1 MTSLPTPV
9 RVTDAEIEPNISERT
24 GARPGAGRERV
35 RWVAVGLMAVALA
48 ASPGYVLRPHIGPL
62 PTTVLELLLLAA
74 IPVGLYAYWR
84 DLPLANP
91 YLLPG
96 LLLLAAATLDTIFT
110 PDRRAA
116 IGLWKAYFIEPML
129 AGLVVAAMARSRSR
143 ARALLAGLAVGG
155 TVSAALNIVAAV
167 RALADHTFNLAHP
180 AVAIYPYANAVPL
193 FLEPLLAFALAL
205 AFFSDD
211 RRERVL
217 AAAFAGVA
225 AVAIGLSFSRAG
237 WLALIALVLLVAL
250 FSRWRW
256 FLVGLSGLLAAAL
269 VAGSRRVRERILVEL
284 NPTSP
289 DNTLLTRLSLWK
301 STLNM
306 LRHQP
311 IFGSGLAGFQ
321 TSILRYKDPNY
332 HEDLVYPH
340 NLLLNFWSETG
351 LLGLAAFL
359 WLAVQALRTARRGLS
374 ALGWPRA
381 MSIGA
386 LGMILTIF
394 VHGLVDAP
402 YFKNDLA
409 VTFWALLGLQ
419 LGSLGSRLSR

>member
-1 MTSLPTPV
+1 MTSLPTPLQV
-9 RVTDAEIEPNISERT
+9 ADSESEPNVSERAV
-24 GARPGAGRERV
+24 ARPGSRREWV
-35 RWVAVGLMAVALA
+35 RRVAVGLMALALA
-48 ASPGYVLRPHIGPL
+48 CSPAYVLRPHVGPV
-62 PTTVLELLLLAA
+62 PTTVLELLLLVA
-74 IPVGLYAYWR
+74 IPVGLYAYWGE
-84 DLPLANP
+84 LPWANP

-116 IGLWKAYFIEPML
+116 IGLWKAYFVEPML
-129 AGLVVAAMARSRSR
+129 AGLVVAAMARNRSR
-143 ARALLAGLAVGG
+143 ARVLLLGLAAGGSVSAVLNILAAVTALL
-155 TVSAALNIVAAV
+155 
-167 RALADHTFNLAHP
+167 DHTFNLAHP
-180 AVAIYPYANAVPL
+180 AVAIYPYANALPL

-205 AFFSDD
+205 AFFSED
-211 RRERVL
+211 RRERIL
-217 AAAFAGVA
+217 AAAFAALA
-225 AVAIGLSFSRAG
+225 AAAIGLSFSRAG

-250 FSRWRW
+250 FTRWRW
-256 FLVGLSGLLAAAL
+256 WLVAISGLLAAVL
-269 VAGSRRVRERILVEL
+269 VAVSRRVRERILVEL

-306 LRHQP
+306 LQHQP
-311 IFGSGLAGFQ
+311 LFGSGLAGFQ

-359 WLAVQALRTARRGLS
+359 WLAVQALRTARRGL
-374 ALGWPRA
+374 AAGGWPRA
-381 MSIGA
+381 MAIGA
-386 LGMILTIF
+386 FGMILTMF

-419 LGSLGSRLSR
+419 LGSLPARSSR

>member
-1 MTSLPTPV
+1 
-9 RVTDAEIEPNISERT
+9 
-24 GARPGAGRERV
+24 
-35 RWVAVGLMAVALA
+35 MAV
-48 ASPGYVLRPHIGPL
+48 
-62 PTTVLELLLLAA
+62 
-74 IPVGLYAYWR
+74 
-84 DLPLANP
+84 
-91 YLLPG
+91 
-96 LLLLAAATLDTIFT
+96 
-110 PDRRAA
+110 
-116 IGLWKAYFIEPML
+116 
-129 AGLVVAAMARSRSR
+129 GLVVAAMAQNRSR
-143 ARALLAGLAVGG
+143 ARVLLAGLAAGG
-155 TVSAALNIVAAV
+155 SVSAALNIVAAV
-167 RALADHTFNLAHP
+167 RALLDHSFNLAHP
-180 AVAIYPYANAVPL
+180 AVAIYSYANALPL

-211 RRERVL
+211 RRERIIAAAFAVL
-217 AAAFAGVA
+217 AAA
-225 AVAIGLSFSRAG
+225 AIGLSFSRAG

-256 FLVGLSGLLAAAL
+256 WLVGVSGLLAVLL
-269 VAGSRRVRERILVEL
+269 VAVSRRVRERILVEL
-284 NPTSP
+284 NPSSP

-301 STLNM
+301 STLKM

-359 WLAVQALRTARRGLS
+359 WLAVQALRTAWRGLS
-374 ALGWPRA
+374 VVGWPRA
-381 MSIGA
+381 MAIGA

-419 LGSLGSRLSR
+419 FGSLASRLSR